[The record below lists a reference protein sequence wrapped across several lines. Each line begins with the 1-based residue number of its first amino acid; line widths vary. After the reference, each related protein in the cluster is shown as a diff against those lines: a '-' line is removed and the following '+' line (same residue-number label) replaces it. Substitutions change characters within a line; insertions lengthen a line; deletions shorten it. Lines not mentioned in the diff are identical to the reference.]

1 MKIHLIWAQDE
12 NGGIG
17 KLGKLP
23 WHLSEDL
30 QNFKKITLNSV
41 IIMGKNTWKSLT
53 IKPLPKRRNIVL
65 TSSIINNVEHYNEIN
80 NCIQKLKN
88 DNINEIFIIGGAQ
101 IYKTFFKSADT
112 LHITLINK
120 NINGIDTWF
129 PISMNE
135 IKKTFQKIEELN
147 LSKVANYS
155 KWIKK

>member
-1 MKIHLIWAQDE
+1 MNIHLIWAQDR

-17 KLGKLP
+17 KSGKLP

-30 QNFKKITLNSV
+30 QNFKRITLNSA
-41 IIMGKNTWKSLT
+41 IIMGRKTWESLT

-65 TSSIINNVEHYNEIN
+65 TSSKINNVEYYDTIN

-88 DNINEIFIIGGAQ
+88 DNVKEVFIIGGAE
-101 IYKTFFKSADT
+101 IYKNFFKSANT

-120 NINGIDTWF
+120 KTNGIDTWF
-129 PISMNE
+129 PISMNK

-147 LSKVANYS
+147 LSKAANYS

>member
-30 QNFKKITLNSV
+30 QNFKKITLNST
-41 IIMGKNTWKSLT
+41 IIMGRKTWESLT

-101 IYKTFFKSADT
+101 IYKKFFDSADI

>member
-1 MKIHLIWAQDE
+1 MNIHLIWAQDE

-17 KLGKLP
+17 KCGKLP

-30 QNFKKITLNSV
+30 QNFKKITLNST
-41 IIMGKNTWKSLT
+41 IIMGRKTWESLT

-65 TSSIINNVEHYNEIN
+65 TSSKINNVEYYDTIN
-80 NCIQKLKN
+80 NCLQKLKK
-88 DNINEIFIIGGAQ
+88 DNVKEVFIIGGAE
-101 IYKTFFKSADT
+101 IYKNFFKSANT

-120 NINGIDTWF
+120 KTNGIDTWF
-129 PISMNE
+129 PISMNK

-155 KWIKK
+155 KWIKI

>member
-30 QNFKKITLNSV
+30 QNFKKITLNST
-41 IIMGKNTWKSLT
+41 IIMGRKTWESLT

-65 TSSIINNVEHYNEIN
+65 TSSKMNNVEHYNTIN

-88 DNINEIFIIGGAQ
+88 DTVKEIFIIGGAE
-101 IYKTFFKSADT
+101 IYKNFFKSANT

-120 NINGIDTWF
+120 KTNGIDTWF
-129 PISMNE
+129 PMSMNK
-135 IKKTFQKIEELN
+135 IKKTFQKIEELH

>member
-65 TSSIINNVEHYNEIN
+65 TSSKMDNVTYGSLER
-80 NCIQKLKN
+80 
-88 DNINEIFIIGGAQ
+88 
-101 IYKTFFKSADT
+101 
-112 LHITLINK
+112 
-120 NINGIDTWF
+120 
-129 PISMNE
+129 IS
-135 IKKTFQKIEELN
+135 
-147 LSKVANYS
+147 
-155 KWIKK
+155 